1 MTFEQRAAGVGVYA
15 TIRDMDAREPDFE
28 FLNESP
34 PFSKGEIDRLG
45 QFYAGRRAEPP
56 MTAAEILE
64 WHNRLASSSE
74 AAIAEFIASR
84 MEWPPQVDGM
94 RTASRVKS
102 ADTIAP
108 KVRNRNIQLSRVQDF
123 VGTRFTWNCLHSELR
138 TVGEGLTQHLQA
150 LGFHVELK
158 DYLAVPQQGYR
169 GIHLWLRTPA
179 GRIEVQLRT
188 LLQSVWANAYE
199 RAGDIAGRR
208 IRYEADYRPDDPWL
222 SELVDQL
229 IQLSADIYEQEEAE
243 EKALGETT
251 ELLLRISRQ
260 PKVLPISPETHLARA
275 QMFSHLSRSEEA
287 NATRAAG
294 FLELI
299 RSLDTLAAS
308 LETYG
313 RASSEKEEPDA

>member
-1 MTFEQRAAGVGVYA
+1 MFEHRAAGVEAHA
-15 TIRDMDAREPDFE
+15 TLPTMDAREPDFE

-45 QFYAGRRAEPP
+45 QFYAGRRADPP
-56 MTAAEILE
+56 DKAAEVLE

-74 AAIAEFIASR
+74 AAIATFIASKL
-84 MEWPPQVDGM
+84 EWPPQVNGM

-102 ADTIAP
+102 ADTIAS
-108 KVRNRNIQLSRVQDF
+108 KVRDRNIQLSRVQDF

-138 TVGEGLTQHLQA
+138 TVGESLAHHLQS

-158 DYLAVPQQGYR
+158 DYLDAPQQGYR
-169 GIHLWLRTPA
+169 GVHLWLRTPA
-179 GRIEVQLRT
+179 GRIEIQLRT

-208 IRYEADYRPDDPWL
+208 IRYEAGYRPDDPWL

-229 IQLSADIYEQEEAE
+229 IQLSADIYAQEKAE
-243 EKALGETT
+243 EKALGETE

-260 PKVLPISPETHLARA
+260 PKVLPIAPETHRARA

-287 NATRAAG
+287 NATRAASY
-294 FLELI
+294 LELL

-313 RASSEKEEPDA
+313 RASIEKDDRDA